1 MDAKAQRAV
10 LYKHELAQAKKVRD
24 DRAAELRSMNAH
36 PSSSGGGS
44 GGAAGGPASSSEMLP
59 PFALAPT
66 PAVRNRVKMAG
77 RPSTAAGFEAPAT
90 TCFGLEQQ
98 KPKQLNWRQELK
110 DASRRKHAESRDT
123 KAPLVSGKVGKVRT
137 RRARA
142 KKKGTAELLPAVTS
156 PASSQ
161 AASVGLKGFQR
172 EKVKGVRKQH
182 KLANRTV

>member
-24 DRAAELRSMNAH
+24 ERAAELRSMNAH
-36 PSSSGGGS
+36 PSSSSGGS
-44 GGAAGGPASSSEMLP
+44 GGAVGATAEMLP

-77 RPSTAAGFEAPAT
+77 RPATAAGFEAPAT
-90 TCFGLEQQ
+90 SCFGLEQP
-98 KPKQLNWRQELK
+98 KPGQLNWRQELK
-110 DASRRKHAESRDT
+110 DGSRRKHAESRDT

-142 KKKGTAELLPAVTS
+142 KKKGAELLPAVTS

-161 AASVGLKGFQR
+161 AVSVGLKGFQR